1 MRAYSAHPV
10 VFDINDTPTN
20 HLNVLQLGVQ
30 STQRAESIHSAIKK
44 HTSASG
50 LLVQLGQTL
59 ITYANGAELK
69 HETKRARD
77 ILVAAARSFSNQ
89 SGHMPAVQHMDGRI
103 SGFAMDIVRAQQAQ
117 AMAYMVA
124 EGVVLGNGVKTYILQ
139 RSVTCPNLPL
149 NANERIQEDYA
160 LPSST
165 AMARR
170 VRHTTLYGCTCQFP
184 SCWGLPCRHML
195 RLYLHLQHTEV
206 PQGVVRDR
214 WMTRDAAYIAEQK
227 RKLLRTTPLLTLT
240 GRENTQPQQMSRSER
255 FTYLMFEC
263 KSLGEVASATEDAMD
278 ILVKHLDLARAK
290 IAELQLPDELDNHGF
305 SPDLFP
311 NGVLN
316 PGLPTTKGRP
326 QTKRIES
333 SGRAHK
339 PKEKKSKA

>member
-139 RSVTCPNLPL
+139 RSVTCPSLPP
-149 NANERIQEDYA
+149 NANERIQDQVVAACANE
-160 LPSST
+160 
-165 AMARR
+165 RR
-170 VRHTTLYGCTCQFP
+170 VGSPLGQFRMGLGKLIPRALMKQHLHTQ
-184 SCWGLPCRHML
+184 SSHVSRQSHM
-195 RLYLHLQHTEV
+195 
-206 PQGVVRDR
+206 P
-214 WMTRDAAYIAEQK
+214 
-227 RKLLRTTPLLTLT
+227 
-240 GRENTQPQQMSRSER
+240 
-255 FTYLMFEC
+255 
-263 KSLGEVASATEDAMD
+263 
-278 ILVKHLDLARAK
+278 
-290 IAELQLPDELDNHGF
+290 
-305 SPDLFP
+305 
-311 NGVLN
+311 
-316 PGLPTTKGRP
+316 RP
-326 QTKRIES
+326 
-333 SGRAHK
+333 
-339 PKEKKSKA
+339 P